1 MNSDKYNGSNPGQD
15 YAREE
20 AGDIW
25 AKSGVPEYAEL
36 PEPDEFT
43 KLAHKVVIYGTVL
56 AVVAIGISDAVAAG
70 VSDKRNTESAPAAVT
85 VEANRDRSDDGKSD
99 ADDHERAVAVDQ
111 SDARHLDHTFE
122 NSPK

>member
-15 YAREE
+15 YVCEKE
-20 AGDIW
+20 GDIW
-25 AKSGVPEYAEL
+25 AKSDMPEYTEL

-56 AVVAIGISDAVAAG
+56 AVVAIGISDAVAAC
-70 VSDKRNTESAPAAVT
+70 VSAKSNTESAPAAVT
-85 VEANRDRSDDGKSD
+85 VEANRDRSDDNKSD
-99 ADDHERAVAVDQ
+99 PGDHERVVAVDQ
-111 SDARHLDHTFE
+111 SDVKHLDHTFE

>member
-15 YAREE
+15 YVHGEE
-20 AGDIW
+20 SDIW
-25 AKSGVPEYAEL
+25 AKSGMPEYAEL

-70 VSDKRNTESAPAAVT
+70 VSAGSNTESAPAAVT
-85 VEANRDRSDDGKSD
+85 VEANCDRSDDSKSD
-99 ADDHERAVAVDQ
+99 AGDHERAVAVDQ
-111 SDARHLDHTFE
+111 SDAKHLDHTFE

>member
-15 YAREE
+15 YVCEKE
-20 AGDIW
+20 GDIW
-25 AKSGVPEYAEL
+25 AKSDMPEYTEL
-36 PEPDEFT
+36 PEPDELT

-70 VSDKRNTESAPAAVT
+70 VSTKRNTESAPAAVT
-85 VEANRDRSDDGKSD
+85 VEANRDRSDDSKSD
-99 ADDHERAVAVDQ
+99 AGDHERAVAVDQ
-111 SDARHLDHTFE
+111 SDVKHLDHTFE

>member
-1 MNSDKYNGSNPGQD
+1 MDSDKYSGSNSGRD
-15 YAREE
+15 YAHEE
-20 AGDIW
+20 EGDIW
-25 AKSGVPEYAEL
+25 AKSDMPEYTEL

-70 VSDKRNTESAPAAVT
+70 VSTKRNTESAPAAVT
-85 VEANRDRSDDGKSD
+85 VEANRDRSDDSKSD
-99 ADDHERAVAVDQ
+99 AGDHERAVAVDQ

>member
-15 YAREE
+15 YVHGEE
-20 AGDIW
+20 SDIW
-25 AKSGVPEYAEL
+25 AKSDMPEYTEL

-56 AVVAIGISDAVAAG
+56 AVVAIGVSDAVAAG
-70 VSDKRNTESAPAAVT
+70 VSAGSNTEGAPAAVT
-85 VEANRDRSDDGKSD
+85 VEANCDRSDDSKSD
-99 ADDHERAVAVDQ
+99 ADDHERAVVVDQ
-111 SDARHLDHTFE
+111 SDAKHLDHTFE

>member
-1 MNSDKYNGSNPGQD
+1 MNSDKYSGSNSGQD
-15 YAREE
+15 YVHGEE
-20 AGDIW
+20 SDIW
-25 AKSGVPEYAEL
+25 AKSDMPEYTEL

-70 VSDKRNTESAPAAVT
+70 VSAGRNTESAPAAVT
-85 VEANRDRSDDGKSD
+85 VEANRDRSDDSKSD
-99 ADDHERAVAVDQ
+99 PGDHERAAVVDQ

>member
-1 MNSDKYNGSNPGQD
+1 MNSDKYNGSNSGQD
-15 YAREE
+15 YAHEKE
-20 AGDIW
+20 GDIW
-25 AKSGVPEYAEL
+25 AKSDMPEYTEL

-70 VSDKRNTESAPAAVT
+70 VSTKRNTESAPATVT
-85 VEANRDRSDDGKSD
+85 VEANRDRSDDSKSD
-99 ADDHERAVAVDQ
+99 SGDHERAVAVDQ
-111 SDARHLDHTFE
+111 FDAKHLDHTFE

>member
-1 MNSDKYNGSNPGQD
+1 MNSDKYGGSNPGQD
-15 YAREE
+15 YVREE
-20 AGDIW
+20 EGDIW
-25 AKSGVPEYAEL
+25 AKSGMPEYAEL
-36 PEPDEFT
+36 PEPDELT

-70 VSDKRNTESAPAAVT
+70 VSAKSNTESVPAAVT
-85 VEANRDRSDDGKSD
+85 VEANHDRSDDSKSD

-122 NSPK
+122 NGPK

>member
-1 MNSDKYNGSNPGQD
+1 MNSDKYSGSNSGRD
-15 YAREE
+15 YAHEE
-20 AGDIW
+20 EGDIW
-25 AKSGVPEYAEL
+25 AKSDMPEYTEL

-70 VSDKRNTESAPAAVT
+70 VSAGSNTESAPAAVT
-85 VEANRDRSDDGKSD
+85 VEANCDRSDDSKSD
-99 ADDHERAVAVDQ
+99 AGDHERAVAVDQ
-111 SDARHLDHTFE
+111 SDAKHLDHTFE

>member
-15 YAREE
+15 YVREKE
-20 AGDIW
+20 GDIW
-25 AKSGVPEYAEL
+25 AKSDMPEYTEL

-70 VSDKRNTESAPAAVT
+70 VSAKSNAESAPAAVT
-85 VEANRDRSDDGKSD
+85 VEANRDRSDDSKSD
-99 ADDHERAVAVDQ
+99 SGDHERAVVADQ
-111 SDARHLDHTFE
+111 SDAQHLDHTFE
-122 NSPK
+122 NSSK

>member
-15 YAREE
+15 YVHGEE
-20 AGDIW
+20 SDIW
-25 AKSGVPEYAEL
+25 AKSDMPEYTEL

-70 VSDKRNTESAPAAVT
+70 VSAKSNTESAPAAVT
-85 VEANRDRSDDGKSD
+85 VEANHDRSDDGKSD
-99 ADDHERAVAVDQ
+99 TDDHERAVAVDQ

>member
-15 YAREE
+15 YVREKE
-20 AGDIW
+20 GDIW
-25 AKSGVPEYAEL
+25 AKSDMLEYTEL

-70 VSDKRNTESAPAAVT
+70 VSAKSNTESVPAAVT
-85 VEANRDRSDDGKSD
+85 VEANHDRSDDSKSD

-122 NSPK
+122 NGPK

>member
-1 MNSDKYNGSNPGQD
+1 MNSDKYGGSNPDHD
-15 YAREE
+15 YVHEE
-20 AGDIW
+20 ESDIW
-25 AKSGVPEYAEL
+25 AKSDMPEYTEL
-36 PEPDEFT
+36 PEPDELT

-70 VSDKRNTESAPAAVT
+70 VSAGRNTESAPAAVT
-85 VEANRDRSDDGKSD
+85 VEANHDRSDDSKSD
-99 ADDHERAVAVDQ
+99 ADDPERAVAVDQ

>member
-1 MNSDKYNGSNPGQD
+1 MNSDKYSGSNSGRD
-15 YAREE
+15 YAHEE
-20 AGDIW
+20 EGDIW
-25 AKSGVPEYAEL
+25 AKSDMPEYTEL

-70 VSDKRNTESAPAAVT
+70 VSAGRNTESAPA
-85 VEANRDRSDDGKSD
+85 
-99 ADDHERAVAVDQ
+99 AVAVDQ

-122 NSPK
+122 NGPK

>member
-15 YAREE
+15 YVCEKE
-20 AGDIW
+20 GDIW
-25 AKSGVPEYAEL
+25 AKSGMPEYAEL

-70 VSDKRNTESAPAAVT
+70 VSAKSNTESAPAVVT
-85 VEANRDRSDDGKSD
+85 VEANHDRSDDDKSD

-111 SDARHLDHTFE
+111 SDAKHLDHTFE

>member
-15 YAREE
+15 YVCEKE
-20 AGDIW
+20 GDIW
-25 AKSGVPEYAEL
+25 AKSGMPEYAEL

-70 VSDKRNTESAPAAVT
+70 VSAKSNTESAPAAVT
-85 VEANRDRSDDGKSD
+85 VEANRDRSDDSKSD
-99 ADDHERAVAVDQ
+99 SDDHERAVAGDQ

>member
-1 MNSDKYNGSNPGQD
+1 MNSDKYGGSNPGRD
-15 YAREE
+15 YAHGEE
-20 AGDIW
+20 GDIW
-25 AKSGVPEYAEL
+25 AKSDMPEYTEL

-70 VSDKRNTESAPAAVT
+70 VSA
-85 VEANRDRSDDGKSD
+85 KSNN
-99 ADDHERAVAVDQ
+99 ERAVAVDQ

-122 NSPK
+122 NGPK

>member
-15 YAREE
+15 YVCEKE
-20 AGDIW
+20 GDIW
-25 AKSGVPEYAEL
+25 AKSDMPEYTEL

-70 VSDKRNTESAPAAVT
+70 VSAKSNTESAPAAVT
-85 VEANRDRSDDGKSD
+85 VEANRDRSDDSKSD
-99 ADDHERAVAVDQ
+99 AGDHERAVAADQ
-111 SDARHLDHTFE
+111 SDTKHLDHTFE

>member
-1 MNSDKYNGSNPGQD
+1 MTGVQTCALPIYG
-15 YAREE
+15 EE
-20 AGDIW
+20 SDIW
-25 AKSGVPEYAEL
+25 AKSDMPEYTEL

-70 VSDKRNTESAPAAVT
+70 VSAGRNTESAPAAVT
-85 VEANRDRSDDGKSD
+85 VEANRDRSDDSKSD
-99 ADDHERAVAVDQ
+99 SGDHERVVAVDQ
-111 SDARHLDHTFE
+111 SDAKHLDHTFE

>member
-15 YAREE
+15 YVCEKE
-20 AGDIW
+20 GDIW
-25 AKSGVPEYAEL
+25 AKSDMPEYTEL

-70 VSDKRNTESAPAAVT
+70 VSAKSNTESVPAAVT
-85 VEANRDRSDDGKSD
+85 VEANHDRSDDGKSD
-99 ADDHERAVAVDQ
+99 SGDHERVVAVDQ
-111 SDARHLDHTFE
+111 SDAKHLDHTFE

>member
-15 YAREE
+15 YVREKE
-20 AGDIW
+20 GDIW
-25 AKSGVPEYAEL
+25 AKSDMPEYTEL

-70 VSDKRNTESAPAAVT
+70 VSAKSNAESAPAAVT
-85 VEANRDRSDDGKSD
+85 VEANRDRSDDSKSD
-99 ADDHERAVAVDQ
+99 AGDHERAVVADQ
-111 SDARHLDHTFE
+111 SNAKHLDHTFE
-122 NSPK
+122 NSSK

>member
-15 YAREE
+15 YVHEE
-20 AGDIW
+20 ESDIW
-25 AKSGVPEYAEL
+25 AKSDMPEYTEL
-36 PEPDEFT
+36 PEPDELT

-70 VSDKRNTESAPAAVT
+70 VSAKSNTESAPAAVA
-85 VEANRDRSDDGKSD
+85 VEANHDRSDDGKSD

>member
-15 YAREE
+15 YVCEKE
-20 AGDIW
+20 GDIW
-25 AKSGVPEYAEL
+25 AKSDMPEYTEL

-56 AVVAIGISDAVAAG
+56 AVVAIGISNAVAAG
-70 VSDKRNTESAPAAVT
+70 VSAKSNTESAPAAVT
-85 VEANRDRSDDGKSD
+85 VEANRDRSDDNKSD
-99 ADDHERAVAVDQ
+99 PGDHERVVAVDQ
-111 SDARHLDHTFE
+111 SDVKHLDHTFE

>member
-15 YAREE
+15 YVCEKE
-20 AGDIW
+20 GDIW
-25 AKSGVPEYAEL
+25 AKSDMPEYTEL
-36 PEPDEFT
+36 PEPDELT

-70 VSDKRNTESAPAAVT
+70 VSAKSNAESAPAAVT
-85 VEANRDRSDDGKSD
+85 VEANRDRSDDSKSD
-99 ADDHERAVAVDQ
+99 SGDHERAVAVDQ
-111 SDARHLDHTFE
+111 SDVKHLDHTFE

>member
-1 MNSDKYNGSNPGQD
+1 MNSDKYDGSNPGQD
-15 YAREE
+15 YVRKEE
-20 AGDIW
+20 GDIW
-25 AKSGVPEYAEL
+25 AKSGMPEYAEL
-36 PEPDEFT
+36 PEPDELT

-70 VSDKRNTESAPAAVT
+70 VSTKRNTESAPAAVT

-99 ADDHERAVAVDQ
+99 SGDHERAVAADQ
-111 SDARHLDHTFE
+111 SDAKHLDHTFE

>member
-1 MNSDKYNGSNPGQD
+1 MNSDKYGGSNSGQD
-15 YAREE
+15 YAHGEE
-20 AGDIW
+20 GDIW
-25 AKSGVPEYAEL
+25 VKSDMPEYTEL

-70 VSDKRNTESAPAAVT
+70 VSAGRNTESAPAAVT
-85 VEANRDRSDDGKSD
+85 VEADHDRSDDSKSD
-99 ADDHERAVAVDQ
+99 ADDRERAVAVDQ
-111 SDARHLDHTFE
+111 SDAKHLDHTFE

>member
-15 YAREE
+15 YVCEKE
-20 AGDIW
+20 GDIW

-70 VSDKRNTESAPAAVT
+70 VSAKSNTESAPAAVT
-85 VEANRDRSDDGKSD
+85 VEANHNRSDDSKSD

-111 SDARHLDHTFE
+111 SDAKHLDHTFE

>member
-1 MNSDKYNGSNPGQD
+1 M
-15 YAREE
+15 
-20 AGDIW
+20 
-25 AKSGVPEYAEL
+25 PEYTEL

-70 VSDKRNTESAPAAVT
+70 VSAKSNTESVPAAVT
-85 VEANRDRSDDGKSD
+85 VEANHDRSDDSKSD
-99 ADDHERAVAVDQ
+99 ADDHERVVTVDQ
-111 SDARHLDHTFE
+111 SDAKRLDHTFE

>member
-15 YAREE
+15 YVCEKE
-20 AGDIW
+20 GDIW
-25 AKSGVPEYAEL
+25 AKSDMPEYTEL

-70 VSDKRNTESAPAAVT
+70 VSAGRNTESAPAAVT
-85 VEANRDRSDDGKSD
+85 VEANRDRSDDSKSD
-99 ADDHERAVAVDQ
+99 SGDHERVVAADR
-111 SDARHLDHTFE
+111 SDAKHLDHTFE

>member
-1 MNSDKYNGSNPGQD
+1 MNSDKYGGSNPGRD
-15 YAREE
+15 YAHGEE
-20 AGDIW
+20 SDIW
-25 AKSGVPEYAEL
+25 AKSDMPEYAEL
-36 PEPDEFT
+36 PEPDELT

-70 VSDKRNTESAPAAVT
+70 VSAKSNTESAPAAVT
-85 VEANRDRSDDGKSD
+85 VEANHDRSDDSKSD

-122 NSPK
+122 NGPK

>member
-15 YAREE
+15 YVCEKE
-20 AGDIW
+20 GDIW
-25 AKSGVPEYAEL
+25 AKSDMPEYTEL

-70 VSDKRNTESAPAAVT
+70 VSAKSNAESAPAAVT
-85 VEANRDRSDDGKSD
+85 VEANRDRSGDNKSD
-99 ADDHERAVAVDQ
+99 SGDHERVVAADQ
-111 SDARHLDHTFE
+111 SDAKHLDHTFE